1 MQSVNGLVGVES
13 HASPGQT
20 RGQLGMHRTMRT
32 RACSRNKFVHGPG
45 LRICFPSSAW
55 SSRTCTLPKPISG
68 VTLRNFFY
76 YCSCTIAWII
86 HLNSAINKYS
96 LFALTSRLRITPK
109 MFAPLRFST
118 RLGLRA
124 VRYNSTSA
132 PATPPL
138 MAKIR
143 MDLKNAM
150 RAKDTPRY

>member
-1 MQSVNGLVGVES
+1 MPAQGKREVNLGCTEQCGRERAAETNLCTGQGCGS
-13 HASPGQT
+13 AFPAPPGALGHALSPSPY
-20 RGQLGMHRTMRT
+20 R
-32 RACSRNKFVHGPG
+32 V
-45 LRICFPSSAW
+45 
-55 SSRTCTLPKPISG
+55 LP
-68 VTLRNFFY
+68 LRNFFY

-96 LFALTSRLRITPK
+96 LFALTSQLRITPK

-143 MDLKNAM
+143 TDLKNAM